1 MAGTLATWSVRID
14 RLEILLPVGIH
25 ADDLE
30 LQPLWVSLLATAHA
44 PARPVG
50 IEQCVDYAPLYHWL
64 TASWP
69 HTPHTPLLE
78 TRINELCAFVF
89 GWDRR
94 VHRLAA
100 GIYKQRM
107 SRNAVAVGIE
117 RTITRAAFQRQ
128 SLATAQPRPTLGE
141 MT

>member
-1 MAGTLATWSVRID
+1 MAEILATWSVRID

-25 ADDLE
+25 DDELE
-30 LQPLWVSLLATAHA
+30 RQPLWVSLLATARA
-44 PARPVG
+44 PALPVG
-50 IEQCVDYAPLYHWL
+50 IVQCVDYAPLYHWL

-69 HTPHTPLLE
+69 QTPHTPLLE

-107 SRNAVAVGIE
+107 SRNAIAVGIE
-117 RTITRAAFQRQ
+117 RITTRNAFHRQ
-128 SLATAQPRPTLGE
+128 SLATAQSLRTLGE
-141 MT
+141 TT